1 MSRKIPPCTAI
12 GPNPCFFGRI
22 IWLEDAANRGACF
35 PAPLPP
41 LRKVGHRMAG
51 AAPPAAGRFSA
62 KKWRSRGACLPSGA
76 VRRAR
81 PARRGPTSPGR
92 RRIPPDAVKPIRMVT
107 AIPCAGGMPHRRT
120 RRTRTQ
126 RPLPRGRAVLR
137 KKMAVEGNVF
147 TLRGCAASPRGR
159 AGRDGSPPAAGQRCV
174 TGRPGNPRGSGR
186 CAPSARPCP
195 PPSPRKT
202 ARHTAARPAP
212 WPLRWPPAGGG
223 IWRACPT
230 WSPQA

>member
-51 AAPPAAGRFSA
+51 AAPP
-62 KKWRSRGACLPSGA
+62 RSRAVLRKKMAVEGSVFTLRGCAACPACPKGSCQPRAAAHPSG
-76 VRRAR
+76 RRE
-81 PARRGPTSPGR
+81 
-92 RRIPPDAVKPIRMVT
+92 IDAD
-107 AIPCAGGMPHRRT
+107 GGCHPVSLPHRRT

-126 RPLPRGRAVLR
+126 RPLPRGRAALPQE
-137 KKMAVEGNVF
+137 MAVEGNVF
-147 TLRGCAASPRGR
+147 TLRGCAACPRGR

-186 CAPSARPCP
+186 CAPSARPGP

>member
-1 MSRKIPPCTAI
+1 MRGGRGSA
-12 GPNPCFFGRI
+12 GPGPRFSGRI
-22 IWLEDAANRGACF
+22 IRPGSAANRDARL

-51 AAPPAAGRFSA
+51 
-62 KKWRSRGACLPSGA
+62 
-76 VRRAR
+76 
-81 PARRGPTSPGR
+81 PTSGR
-92 RRIPPDAVKPIRMVT
+92 REIDAD
-107 AIPCAGGMPHRRT
+107 GGCHPVSLPHRRT
-120 RRTRTQ
+120 WRTRTQ
-126 RPLPRGRAVLR
+126 RPLPRGRAALPQE
-137 KKMAVEGNVF
+137 MAVEGNVF
-147 TLRGCAASPRGR
+147 TLRGCAACPRGR

>member
-51 AAPPAAGRFSA
+51 AAPP
-62 KKWRSRGACLPSGA
+62 RS
-76 VRRAR
+76 
-81 PARRGPTSPGR
+81 
-92 RRIPPDAVKPIRMVT
+92 
-107 AIPCAGGMPHRRT
+107 
-120 RRTRTQ
+120 
-126 RPLPRGRAVLR
+126 RAVLR
-137 KKMAVEGNVF
+137 KKMAVEGSVF
-147 TLRGCAASPRGR
+147 TLRGCAACPACPKGSYQPRAAAHPSGRGETDSDGDCHPVCRRHAAQADTAYPHATAAPARPGGSPQKNGGRGERVYPQGLCGVPARPGR
-159 AGRDGSPPAAGQRCV
+159 AGRVVPAAGQRCV
-174 TGRPGNPRGSGR
+174 TGRSGNPRGSGR
-186 CAPSARPCP
+186 CAPSTPPGP

-202 ARHTAARPAP
+202 APHTAARPAP
-212 WPLRWPPAGGG
+212 WPQRWPPAAGG